1 MKFNS
6 FKELLAY
13 CEKKG
18 RSIGQA
24 ALDYELSQD
33 DECTETEVLAKVQSL
48 LDQMEATIDSG
59 LLSEEKSMSG
69 LSGGF
74 SKKVFLFKD
83 APNAFMSSLE
93 HRMIAYALATLE
105 ENSRMRRIV
114 ACPTAGGSGSVPA
127 VFIALKHEKA
137 KTPQALTDEALQHAL
152 LGASM
157 IGQIVSHK
165 MYLSGA
171 AAGCQAEIGVACGMA
186 AAGLVE
192 LCGGSP
198 KQALDATA
206 LAFQNFIG
214 LACDP
219 VAGLVEVPC
228 VNRNGISAVMASA
241 AATMALSGMP
251 SFLPLDDV
259 VDAMA
264 SVGRMM
270 SPKLKESA
278 EGGLAKTKTAIAF
291 TQGFLNR
298 PE

>member
-1 MKFNS
+1 MKFNT

-13 CEKKG
+13 CEKKQS
-18 RSIGQA
+18 SIGQA
-24 ALDYELSQD
+24 ALALELAHDESQ
-33 DECTETEVLAKVQSL
+33 TTGGILSRVQIL
-48 LDQMEATIDSG
+48 LDQMEATIQSG
-59 LLSEEKSMSG
+59 LASDEKSLSG

-74 SKKVFLFKD
+74 AQKVYAFKD
-83 APNAFMSSLE
+83 APNTFLSGFE
-93 HRMIAYALATLE
+93 HRLIAYALATLE

-127 VFIALKHEKA
+127 VLIALKHEK
-137 KTPQALTDEALQHAL
+137 PSISDETLQYAL
-152 LGASM
+152 LGASLT
-157 IGQIVSHK
+157 GQIVSHK
-165 MYLSGA
+165 MHLSGA

-186 AAGLVE
+186 ALALTE
-192 LCGGSP
+192 AMGGSP
-198 KQALDATA
+198 KQAMDACA
-206 LAFQNFIG
+206 FAFQNFIG

-241 AATMALSGMP
+241 AATMALAGMP
-251 SFLPLDDV
+251 SFLPVDDV

-291 TQGFLNR
+291 TEKFKS
-298 PE
+298 ET